1 MDPVLIVDGHSVI
14 HAWEDLRALHQERNR
29 AARDDLVR
37 RLGFFHDTTHWH
49 VVLVF
54 DGKGTLVGED
64 HAEAGLQVF
73 YSDARRSADHLIERL
88 AVKYASTYRLTVA
101 TDDGLVRQACLASG
115 TEAISTHG
123 LRLLIEHEERTFRRA
138 QRKRLK

>member
-14 HAWEDLRALHQERNR
+14 HAWDELRALHQERNR
-29 AARDDLVR
+29 AARDELVR

-54 DGKGTLVGED
+54 DGRGTLVGED
-64 HAEAGLQVF
+64 HVDAGLQVF

-88 AVKYASTYRLTVA
+88 AVKYATTYRLTVA
-101 TDDGLVRQACLASG
+101 TDDNLVRQVCMASG

-123 LRLLIEHEERTFRRA
+123 LRLLLDHEERAFRRS
-138 QRKRLK
+138 QKKRFQ